1 MVRWVPFVGV
11 ILAGIGS
18 GGCDVMPTTSAL
30 NAAALAESI
39 TPTLSFTALA
49 ANGQL
54 IYTASIDT
62 TSINLQNALRA
73 LGLPVTVTQ
82 DPAGN
87 VRIASSTPDGSRFTL
102 VVSAVG
108 GPSATPNKETHVSI
122 EWDKPADGQRGIQ
135 VLVQLEAEKKTS
147 LVK

>member
-1 MVRWVPFVGV
+1 MVRWIALVGV
-11 ILAGIGS
+11 ILAGTGL

-30 NAAALAESI
+30 NVAALAESI

-54 IYTASIDT
+54 TYSASIDT

-73 LGLPVTVTQ
+73 LGLPVSVTQ
-82 DPAGN
+82 DAAGN

-108 GPSATPNKETHVSI
+108 GPTAEPSKETHVSI
-122 EWDKPADGQRGIQ
+122 EWDKPADASRGFQ
-135 VLVQLEAEKKTS
+135 VLIQLEAEKKTS

>member
-1 MVRWVPFVGV
+1 MVRSIPLIGT
-11 ILAGIGS
+11 ILASIALC
-18 GGCDVMPTTSAL
+18 GCDVVPTTNAL

-39 TPTLSFTALA
+39 TPALSFTALA
-49 ANGQL
+49 TNGQL
-54 IYTASIDT
+54 TYTASIDT
-62 TSINLQNALRA
+62 TSINLQNVLRA
-73 LGLPVTVTQ
+73 LGLPVSVTQ
-82 DPAGN
+82 DSVGN

-108 GPSATPNKETHVSI
+108 GPSATPNKETHVAI
-122 EWDKPADGQRGIQ
+122 EWEKPADGPHGIQ

>member
-1 MVRWVPFVGV
+1 MSRWVPVIGLILGGV
-11 ILAGIGS
+11 GS
-18 GGCDVMPTTSAL
+18 GGCDVIPTTNNL

-54 IYTASIDT
+54 TYTASIDT

-73 LGLPVTVTQ
+73 LGLPVSVTQ
-82 DPAGN
+82 DPAGR

-108 GPSATPNKETHVSI
+108 GPSVTPNKETHVAI
-122 EWDKPADGQRGIQ
+122 EWDKPADGPRGFQ
-135 VLVQLEAEKKTS
+135 VLIQLEAEKKTS

>member
-1 MVRWVPFVGV
+1 MVRWIPLVGV
-11 ILAGIGS
+11 FLAGIGS
-18 GGCDVMPTTSAL
+18 GGCDVMPTTNAL
-30 NAAALAESI
+30 NVAALAESI

-54 IYTASIDT
+54 TYSASIDT

-73 LGLPVTVTQ
+73 LGLPVSVTQ
-82 DPAGN
+82 DPVGN

-108 GPSATPNKETHVSI
+108 GPSAAPNKETHVSI
-122 EWDKPADGQRGIQ
+122 EWDKPADGARGIQ
-135 VLVQLEAEKKTS
+135 ILVQLEAEKKTS

>member
-1 MVRWVPFVGV
+1 MVRWIPLVGV
-11 ILAGIGS
+11 LLAGIGS
-18 GGCDVMPTTSAL
+18 GGCDVMPTTNAL

-39 TPTLSFTALA
+39 TPALSFTALA

-54 IYTASIDT
+54 TYTASIDT

-73 LGLPVTVTQ
+73 LGLPVSVTQ
-82 DPAGN
+82 DPVGN

-102 VVSAVG
+102 VVSALG

-135 VLVQLEAEKKTS
+135 VLVQLEAERKTS

>member
-1 MVRWVPFVGV
+1 MVRWIPLLGV
-11 ILAGIGS
+11 ILAGIGL
-18 GGCDVMPTTSAL
+18 GGCDTMPTTNAL
-30 NAAALAESI
+30 NVTALAESI

-54 IYTASIDT
+54 TYTASIDM

-73 LGLPVTVTQ
+73 LGLPVSVTQ

-122 EWDKPADGQRGIQ
+122 EWDKPADGPRGFQ
-135 VLVQLEAEKKTS
+135 VLIQLEAEKKTS

>member
-1 MVRWVPFVGV
+1 MVRWFPLVGV
-11 ILAGIGS
+11 ILTGIGLS
-18 GGCDVMPTTSAL
+18 GCDVMPTTSAL

-54 IYTASIDT
+54 TYTASIDT

-73 LGLPVTVTQ
+73 LGLPVSVTT

-108 GPSATPNKETHVSI
+108 GPSATPNKETHVAI
-122 EWDKPADGQRGIQ
+122 EWDKPADGPRGFQ